1 MVLSEPVG
9 PDPLSDEK
17 VLAFARRELAATVG
31 LDLPGRVFLA
41 GGAFKTLL
49 HGRPPRDLDL
59 WAPTLKDRVLLV
71 ERLIARGAAPLERH
85 AYADVFAL
93 AGREIE
99 VPDNAEPPTLEGRLG
114 RFDLALSAVGV
125 ELNCEHLRAVIHPRA
140 RESVEGGEVLLLTP
154 LVNWRH
160 ALGTLARARRYADEL
175 GWRLPMSEEAHVWA
189 VFDAQTGEEQCRMI
203 ERYRTT
209 AVPGW
214 GVIGEAEA
222 RMRRRA

>member
-1 MVLSEPVG
+1 MVLSDPVG
-9 PDPLSDEK
+9 SGPLSDEN
-17 VLAFARRELAATVG
+17 VVAFARRELVATVG

-59 WAPTLKDRVLLV
+59 WAPAPADRVLLV
-71 ERLIARGAAPLERH
+71 ERLRARGAVPMDRH
-85 AYADVFAL
+85 SYADVFTL

-125 ELNCEHLRAVIHPRA
+125 ELDRGHLRAVIHARA
-140 RESVEGGEVLLLTP
+140 RESVERGEVLLLAP

-175 GWRLPMSEEAHVWA
+175 GWRLPLSEEAHVWG
-189 VFDAQTGEEQCRMI
+189 VFDAQPREEQCRMI
-203 ERYRTT
+203 ERYRKT

-222 RMRRRA
+222 RMRA